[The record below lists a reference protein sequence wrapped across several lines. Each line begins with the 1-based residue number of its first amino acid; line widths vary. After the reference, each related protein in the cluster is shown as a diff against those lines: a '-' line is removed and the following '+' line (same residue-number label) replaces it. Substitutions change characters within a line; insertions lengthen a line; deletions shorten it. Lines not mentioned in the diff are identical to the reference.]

1 MLDDQARNAYRQR
14 LRELHED
21 LAEAE
26 ERNDLGRVDLLREE
40 MEALTGELSRALGLG
55 GRARLTGSDAE
66 RARVA
71 VTKAISMALKMIGQ
85 HDADLHR
92 YLARA
97 IKTGTFCG
105 FRGDPAEAKR
115 WDLGA

>member
-1 MLDDQARNAYRQR
+1 LDDQAKSAYRQR

-26 ERNDLGRVDLLREE
+26 ERNDLGRVDLLRGE

-55 GRARLTGSDAE
+55 GRTRLTGSDAE

-71 VTKAISMALKMIGQ
+71 VTKAIGVAMKTISQ
-85 HDADLHR
+85 QDPDLRR
-92 YLARA
+92 YLGRA

-105 FRGDPAEAKR
+105 FRGDPAEAKG
-115 WDLGA
+115 WDVSG